1 MNIYIYYLWKMANL
15 NFHSIREIFDISDPP
30 NSQADDG
37 GNTRFDIKSR
47 AVCGSPLGGQGP
59 ARCFTV

>member
-1 MNIYIYYLWKMANL
+1 MANL